1 MGLFF
6 GSIRNMAE
14 NSTAGAMLGRYMIPL
29 AKQVLVGLR
38 LVGVVLFIGG
48 FAPAEAKQKPTA
60 PEKVGTVTF
69 VEITSKLGIAVPPLS
84 HAPDATDLRAIPAG
98 EFSLDYARQHLIPA
112 MGGSIA
118 VDAPDGDR
126 RRSLYVVVP
135 GGANHLLR
143 QSANG
148 SFLDVTE
155 KAKVG
160 GTGSDLAAAF
170 GDFDHS
176 GRSSLFVA
184 GLGGVRLY
192 RNEGGGVF
200 TDVTEKAGLKG
211 KPSEL
216 ATSALLFDA
225 DGDGFLDVLVTIYTD
240 LGAPPA
246 KPSFVFPNDF
256 SGVNSRLYRNQHDGT
271 FRDVTEDA
279 GLDSNP
285 GRTRKAI
292 AADFNHSGRMDLLL
306 LRDNKPPVF
315 YKNAGQGKFEDV
327 TWDVGKE
334 IWRYAYLDAQTA
346 DFNHDGKI
354 DLALWST
361 VGNEVLWNTGDGKFE
376 DDEAVLPL
384 VYAANRPFG
393 FHGTVVNLGTD
404 GYDSLLGQDAREN
417 WRLIVND
424 HGHFAEARI
433 ALLTEKNS
441 SETKS
446 PGSARMPV
454 FASLCT
460 VRLSNSGTSQ
470 LIALTMDGQLSVFEK
485 RSAVGM
491 KGSAKKAAK

>member
-1 MGLFF
+1 M
-6 GSIRNMAE
+6 
-14 NSTAGAMLGRYMIPL
+14 TPL
-29 AKQVLVGLR
+29 AKQVSVGLR
-38 LVGVVLFIGG
+38 LVLAILLISG
-48 FAPAEAKQKPTA
+48 FATAQAKQKSAA
-60 PEKVGTVTF
+60 PAKAETITF

-84 HAPDATDLRAIPAG
+84 HAPEAADLRPIPSS
-98 EFSLDYARQHLIPA
+98 EFSLDYAREHLIPA

-118 VDAPDGDR
+118 VDAPDSDG
-126 RRSLYVVVP
+126 RRSLYVAVP

-148 SFLDVTE
+148 SFADITE
-155 KAKVG
+155 KAKVS
-160 GTGSDLAAAF
+160 GTGCDLAAAF

-192 RNEGGGVF
+192 RNEGGSVF

-211 KPSEL
+211 KSAEL
-216 ATSALLFDA
+216 ATSVLLFDA

-240 LGAPPA
+240 LSAPPA
-246 KPSFVFPNDF
+246 KTSFVFPNDF

-271 FRDVTEDA
+271 FRDITEDA

-306 LRDNKPPVF
+306 LRDNKPPVL

-334 IWRYAYLDAQTA
+334 IWRYAYLDAQTG
-346 DFNHDGKI
+346 DFNHDGRV
-354 DLALWST
+354 DVALWST
-361 VGNEVLWNTGDGKFE
+361 VGNEVLWNTGEGKFE
-376 DDEAVLPL
+376 DDEEVLPL

-393 FHGTVVNLGTD
+393 FHGTVVNLGAG
-404 GYDSLLGQDAREN
+404 GYDSLLGQDAKEN
-417 WRLIVND
+417 WRLIVNNR
-424 HGHFAEARI
+424 GHFAEAHI

-441 SETKS
+441 SETKDS
-446 PGSARMPV
+446 RASATPV
-454 FASLCT
+454 FAWL
-460 VRLSNSGTSQ
+460 RAIQLGRSGNCQ
-470 LIALTMDGQLSVFEK
+470 LLTLTMDGRVMVFEK
-485 RSAVGM
+485 LAGEM
-491 KGSAKKAAK
+491 KADPAKKTVAIQRAVPRWAKYCSTL